1 MNDSEEIPT
10 SDECETQVGDVSS
23 AAHAGHK
30 DAIAF
35 EKVEWMAGR
44 ARVALQQS
52 LPDDEQG
59 RAELRQ
65 VVSILTALQAH
76 MVEWEEC
83 HHLLHEVLS
92 AFSPFHAHLASLRE
106 DGLSTAGR
114 QVLLQNWRPC
124 QERLDVLVDFTER
137 IVHIGS
143 PLQRENRGL
152 RGEPWAIEIVAL
164 QRLLEDT
171 LKENDPSPEN
181 LLELADA
188 FNSACH
194 RHLALADRNLRT
206 AMDKSHRLIA
216 RLLGDIL

>member
-1 MNDSEEIPT
+1 MNDSEEIPA
-10 SDECETQVGDVSS
+10 SDEYETPVGDVSG

-30 DAIAF
+30 DAIPF

-44 ARVALQQS
+44 AREALQQL
-52 LPDDEQG
+52 LPDDEQV

-65 VVSILTALQAH
+65 VVSTLTALQAH

-92 AFSPFHAHLASLRE
+92 AFSPFRAHLASLRE
-106 DGLSTAGR
+106 DGLSTA
-114 QVLLQNWRPC
+114 
-124 QERLDVLVDFTER
+124 ER

-171 LKENDPSPEN
+171 LKENDPSPKN
-181 LLELADA
+181 LLDLADA

-194 RHLALADRNLRT
+194 RHLALADRNLRR
-206 AMDKSHRLIA
+206 AMEKSQRLIA

>member
-1 MNDSEEIPT
+1 MNDSEGIPA
-10 SDECETQVGDVSS
+10 SDECETRDDDVSD

-30 DAIAF
+30 DAVPF

-44 ARVALQQS
+44 AREALQQL
-52 LPDDEQG
+52 LPDDKQV

-65 VVSILTALQAH
+65 VVSTLTSLQAH
-76 MVEWEEC
+76 MVEWKEC

-92 AFSPFHAHLASLRE
+92 AFSPFHAHLTSLRE

-114 QVLLQNWRPC
+114 QVLLQNWRLC
-124 QERLDVLVDFTER
+124 QERLDVLVDFTEG
-137 IVHIGS
+137 IVHIGN

-164 QRLLEDT
+164 QQLLEDT
-171 LKENDPSPEN
+171 LKEDIPSPEN
-181 LLELADA
+181 LLDLADA

-206 AMDKSHRLIA
+206 VMDKSQRLIA
-216 RLLGDIL
+216 CLLGDIP